1 MLLEAFYIKTIST
14 EINTGLKTSK
24 KKIKKK
30 WKYSNDSRD
39 SVILTLNL
47 YFLDACAETFL
58 DIQATIE
65 LKRVRDMIKTYGQFH
80 LLCPMFSDKSM
91 FILELTFIKYALIL
105 QLTH

>member
-24 KKIKKK
+24 KKKK

-39 SVILTLNL
+39 SVTLTLNL

-65 LKRVRDMIKTYGQFH
+65 LKRVRDMIKTYSHFH
-80 LLCPMFSDKSM
+80 LLCPMFSDKNM
-91 FILELTFIKYALIL
+91 FILELTFITYALTL